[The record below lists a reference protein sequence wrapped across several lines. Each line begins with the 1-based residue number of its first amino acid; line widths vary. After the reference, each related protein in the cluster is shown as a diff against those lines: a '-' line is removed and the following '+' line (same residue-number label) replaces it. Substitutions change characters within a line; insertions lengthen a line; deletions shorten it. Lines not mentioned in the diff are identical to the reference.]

1 MKKRQIIKRLLSED
15 SLKTQ
20 KDFLKQHSIF
30 NSLLKT
36 YQNENFWAVVNFG
49 EKLKSLYYLKTDYG
63 KKMLNKKYKEF
74 CYRPEDRT
82 VKYKLSSKIGD
93 DIITASAVTTARRF
107 LNE

>member
-1 MKKRQIIKRLLSED
+1 MKKRQVIQRLLLKD

-36 YQNENFWAVVNFG
+36 YQNENFWSVVNFG
-49 EKLKSLYYLKTDYG
+49 KKLKSLYYLKTDYG
-63 KKMLNKKYKEF
+63 KKMLNEKYKEF
-74 CYRPEDRT
+74 CYKPKDKS
-82 VKYKLSSKIGD
+82 VKYKLSAKVGD
-93 DIITASAVTTARRF
+93 DKVIKPAASTARRF